1 MKILSSLFRSSKGHS
16 SRPWILISTLAAVL
30 PTLASCAD
38 QSSVETESRSQS
50 SKIKAPTL
58 DFSSMEADEFPS
70 TMEEF
75 LRQYPDIPTDQN
87 AAAVVYDIANREGF
101 DPDEID
107 KLYSLIPFKIDSFD
121 SILEPSQWS
130 AVDQIVK
137 KTTSSIEDLKV
148 ITEMD
153 QSKYPIEKL
162 VGGVLW
168 FNQPLLPHLGQIR
181 NLSKCLRL
189 HAYHHL
195 KEGNESEFI
204 QILKL
209 QVALQDTLK
218 SDWPSMSRLFQW
230 GIANVTLSEISN
242 SLSKIK
248 PTHEN
253 LKQLREILNSFEFNR
268 DLRMMLVGERMV
280 AIDHFSSLNSV
291 LATRHQDKQ
300 KSHSGDKNKEAGNS
314 LTPWNFY
321 KALLFDLD
329 PPLKFLAAPEMNFQ
343 TCLTADFEAAT
354 QFFELTLNNPALG
367 KYPEY
372 WETWVT
378 LNEWSESIEQQG
390 SVECEGKTYAL
401 DEFKTMEGSGQGPNL
416 PVEKIQFRNIPI
428 FSKNSLTAYIN
439 IVKKH
444 ALMMTQI
451 RIIEAAINTLEYMQ
465 DNEMNVAPKNLE
477 EFSAEFRSHWPND
490 PFTGKPLN
498 YQGTETGIRIYSYG
512 RENLKLLLGD
522 SSQQIDF
529 SNTELEIVVTVPHQ

>member
-1 MKILSSLFRSSKGHS
+1 MKILSSLFRSSKDQS
-16 SRPWILISTLAAVL
+16 FRPWILISTLAAVL

-38 QSSVETESRSQS
+38 QSSVETESSSES

-58 DFSSMEADEFPS
+58 DFSSMEADEFPL

-75 LRQYPDIPTDQN
+75 QRQYPDIPKDQN
-87 AAAVVYDIANREGF
+87 AAAVVFDVANQEGF
-101 DPDEID
+101 DPDEIN
-107 KLYSLIPFKIDSFD
+107 KLESLIPRKIG
-121 SILEPSQWS
+121 SIGSMLEHSQWRGI
-130 AVDQIVK
+130 DQFVK
-137 KTTSSIEDLKV
+137 KTASIIEDLKV

-153 QSKYPIEKL
+153 QSKYPIEM

-168 FNQPLLPHLGQIR
+168 FNQPLLPHHKLIR

-209 QVALQDTLK
+209 QVTLQDTLK
-218 SDWPSMSRLFQW
+218 SDWPSLSRLFQW
-230 GIANVTLSEISN
+230 GIAFETLSEISN

-253 LKQLREILNSFEFNR
+253 LKQLREILSSFEFNR
-268 DLRMMLVGERMV
+268 DLRMILVGERMV
-280 AIDHFSSLNSV
+280 AIDLFSRLNSV
-291 LATRHQDKQ
+291 LAIRHEEKEKLLSEDQ
-300 KSHSGDKNKEAGNS
+300 NKESGNS
-314 LTPWNFY
+314 LTPWNYY
-321 KALLFDLD
+321 KAILFDLD

-354 QFFELTLNNPALG
+354 QFFELTLNNPSLG

-401 DEFKTMEGSGQGPNL
+401 NEFKTMEGSGQGPNL

-428 FSKNSLTAYIN
+428 FSKNSLTTYIN

-465 DNEMNVAPKNLE
+465 DNEMSVAPKGLE

-522 SSQQIDF
+522 SSQQIDT
-529 SNTELEIVVTVPHQ
+529 SNPELEIVVNIPHQ